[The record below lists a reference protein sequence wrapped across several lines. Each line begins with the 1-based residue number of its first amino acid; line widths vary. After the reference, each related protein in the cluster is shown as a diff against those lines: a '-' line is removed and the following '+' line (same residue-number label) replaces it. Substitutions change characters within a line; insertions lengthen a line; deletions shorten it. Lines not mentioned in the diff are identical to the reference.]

1 MRICYSDEAINICKG
16 LVTFLRAWYAQSH
29 PHFVKMYYSQQNKK
43 GEKKLTMKYQ
53 HCLMPGK
60 KKIFKSTVEITEE
73 GTWEEG
79 P

>member
-60 KKIFKSTVEITEE
+60 KKKKNLTSEV
-73 GTWEEG
+73 WHLL
-79 P
+79 